1 MARRSEQGS
10 VLGFV
15 LVGAVL
21 AALLVGGIYV
31 VRQIV
36 STQNGSGDDSKIADS
51 NTESEQSK
59 HEDNDS
65 ENSTSQ
71 EQLQKELESQANQQ
85 KQANNSGNG
94 NSSQSSQA
102 GGSATNLP
110 ATGPEDSLVMAIG
123 ATLLV
128 GVGVSYTRSRQLI

>member
-1 MARRSEQGS
+1 MSIIDDLNK
-10 VLGFV
+10 LGDES
-15 LVGAVL
+15 
-21 AALLVGGIYV
+21 Y
-31 VRQIV
+31 
-36 STQNGSGDDSKIADS
+36 GDLQAKG
-51 NTESEQSK
+51 
-59 HEDNDS
+59 
-65 ENSTSQ
+65 Q

-85 KQANNSGNG
+85 KPANNSGNG

-128 GVGVSYTRSRQLI
+128 GVGVSYARSRQLI